1 MIRLAAAAMLNET
14 PDAKLRWADVD
25 AVIFVAQLVSE
36 PLNGLPRKTRRQV
49 LYLLLADPV
58 KRLDKERDGLLLIEH
73 HGPAFLDSSRY
84 VASFDADSR
93 EGSKS

>member
-14 PDAKLRWADVD
+14 PDAELRRPDVD
-25 AVIFVAQLVSE
+25 ALIFVAQSVSE
-36 PLNGLPRKTRRQV
+36 PLNGLLRKTRRRV
-49 LYLLLADPV
+49 LYLLLADPF

>member
-25 AVIFVAQLVSE
+25 AVLFVAQPVSE